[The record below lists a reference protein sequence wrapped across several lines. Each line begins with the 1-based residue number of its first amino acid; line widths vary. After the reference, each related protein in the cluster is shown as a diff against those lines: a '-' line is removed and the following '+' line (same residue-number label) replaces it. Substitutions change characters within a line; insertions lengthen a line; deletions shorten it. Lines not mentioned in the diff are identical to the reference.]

1 MANIQVGE
9 VEVEGGRYQ
18 VILRRV
24 GDAVGDGQGEAA
36 PLAQVGA
43 PGQNVFAEDNEMGD
57 MNANANAI
65 PGPNNNPGGG
75 GKKGKKAKKAKG
87 TRKLSPYM
95 KFAQEARPKILK
107 ENPEMKSDIIGV
119 GRKIGEM
126 WRALSDDEKA
136 KY

>member
-1 MANIQVGE
+1 MPRIVLTVDGE
-9 VEVEGGRYQ
+9 TVYDSGT
-18 VILRRV
+18 
-24 GDAVGDGQGEAA
+24 
-36 PLAQVGA
+36 
-43 PGQNVFAEDNEMGD
+43 NNKNMT
-57 MNANANAI
+57 
-65 PGPNNNPGGG
+65 NNNTSGEGNNGGEEYPQLG

-126 WRALSDDEKA
+126 WRALSDSEKA
-136 KY
+136 RY